1 MNGYLGSALI
11 GLLVTIIGLLIAW
24 LTPADRSKERPR

>member
-11 GLLVTIIGLLIAW
+11 GLSVMIIGLIIAW
-24 LTPADRSKERPR
+24 LTPADRSKARSR